1 MAVFRNDQ
9 VLFTF
14 GVEAAQGGDAEMI
27 DAEGAFSGASTALT
41 NSASA
46 GTRVLKLDSA
56 SSIAVGDFV
65 MIGTAADPPV
75 QETEVRR
82 VEALSG
88 TDITLDRP
96 TAFYHAAAQ
105 TVKEITM
112 SDHVK
117 TTQCN
122 YVDR

>member
-46 GTRVLKLDSA
+46 GTRVL
-56 SSIAVGDFV
+56 
-65 MIGTAADPPV
+65 
-75 QETEVRR
+75 
-82 VEALSG
+82 
-88 TDITLDRP
+88 
-96 TAFYHAAAQ
+96 
-105 TVKEITM
+105 
-112 SDHVK
+112 
-117 TTQCN
+117 
-122 YVDR
+122 